1 MTGIRTECRTV
12 RVSVDRND
20 DTELLYG
27 CRHFVLLFVRKD
39 TTNRRSHPSC
49 GFSPQSSARW
59 TFAEARRDARSTVGR
74 SVRDQNLTAGAR

>member
-27 CRHFVLLFVRKD
+27 CRHFVLLFVTRD
-39 TTNRRSHPSC
+39 TTNRQSHPS
-49 GFSPQSSARW
+49 
-59 TFAEARRDARSTVGR
+59 
-74 SVRDQNLTAGAR
+74 